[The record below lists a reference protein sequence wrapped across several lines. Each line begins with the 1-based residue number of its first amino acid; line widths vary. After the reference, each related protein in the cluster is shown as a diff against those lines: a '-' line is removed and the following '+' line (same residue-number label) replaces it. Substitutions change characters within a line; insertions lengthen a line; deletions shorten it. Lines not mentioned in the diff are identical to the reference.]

1 MLISSDDYPTD
12 EKRYYLFAFSLFI
25 SIGMILSLLFG
36 KTNYKDFLIGTFV
49 AASAFISSFLAIVPN
64 ILALQTIHYIF
75 VVLMFSTIFTD
86 NYGIILV
93 SFLTV
98 VILQM
103 LWYKFG
109 SCMMFREGESWGME
123 MPQYVSAWMWTI
135 VLGYKLWRR
144 IT

>member
-1 MLISSDDYPTD
+1 MFIPCDDYPTK
-12 EKRYYLFAFSLFI
+12 EKRIYLLLFSLFI
-25 SIGMILSLLFG
+25 CFGMICALLFS

-49 AASAFISSFLAIVPN
+49 AASAFMSAFLSIVPN
-64 ILALQTIHYIF
+64 ILALQLIHYSF
-75 VVLMFSTIFTD
+75 TSLTFMTIFTD
-86 NYGIILV
+86 SFGIILV

-123 MPQYVSAWMWTI
+123 MPQNISARLWTI
-135 VLGYKLWRR
+135 ILGYKLFHRF
-144 IT
+144 

>member
-1 MLISSDDYPTD
+1 MLIQCDDYPTK
-12 EKRYYLFAFSLFI
+12 EKRAYLLFFSLFI
-25 SIGMILSLLFG
+25 CFGMICSLLFD
-36 KTNYKDFLIGTFV
+36 KTNYKDFVLALAI
-49 AASAFISSFLAIVPN
+49 AATSFMSAFLAIVPN
-64 ILALQTIHYIF
+64 IMALQIIHYSF
-75 VVLMFSTIFTD
+75 TSLTFMTIFTD
-86 NYGIILV
+86 AFSIILV

-123 MPQYVSAWMWTI
+123 MPQNISAWMWTI
-135 VLGYKLWRR
+135 ILGYKLWMR